1 MVLPSGPKCQTST
14 STLKLK
20 HETPS
25 ASNKD
30 AYRCYFK
37 QGGDVTL
44 TEKKIPANKNT
55 THASDTVAPD
65 LCFLICMKMRKQS
78 TFTLI

>member
-25 ASNKD
+25 GSNKD

-44 TEKKIPANKNT
+44 TEKKCQAIKKKQ
-55 THASDTVAPD
+55 HASDTVAPD
-65 LCFLICMKMRKQS
+65 LCFLICMKMSKQS
-78 TFTLI
+78 EFTLI